1 MKYTHQPGSEIETEI
16 APEVRVLLQL
26 GRICEAGIILPTNS

>member
-1 MKYTHQPGSEIETEI
+1 MRYTTKLGSEIETEI